1 MRPLHAQVSAVRDLL
16 VITCGLCRLCYCLQ
30 IDFDACGTWTSKETF
45 LWRHTLQQLLTSF
58 ASDADA
64 ESAFSRLAQQQA
76 LGALCKA
83 LGLFLKLRVGPW
95 LVAQAD
101 AGLMKQQTLD
111 SCLLRLARAE
121 KLLVSSTAAVLA
133 G

>member
-1 MRPLHAQVSAVRDLL
+1 MRKPLVF
-16 VITCGLCRLCYCLQ
+16 TCLFSNKNCHLCHCLQ

-121 KLLVSSTAAVLA
+121 KLLLSSTAAVLA